1 MKRSVRQLTNEEI
14 PVYVRYSVDGR
25 ILDPGGQIM
34 NVTYE
39 KKNAMTFIGYHT
51 EIRPNEGYVKCPEF
65 WEKEYNQKYVRLWQ
79 TMKPETPVEEAI
91 LANNIGM
98 FAICTES
105 ENGFDYWIAGLYQGG
120 EVPEGLELYSFPES
134 RWAVFSAKGP
144 MPEALQTLNT
154 YVWQEWFPNEGQ
166 KFQANGMATLEV
178 YSAGDPQ
185 SPDYEC
191 GIWVP
196 VKKI

>member
-1 MKRSVRQLTNEEI
+1 
-14 PVYVRYSVDGR
+14 
-25 ILDPGGQIM
+25 M

-79 TMKPETPVEEAI
+79 TMKPETPVEEAL

-105 ENGFDYWIAGLYQGG
+105 ENGFDYWIAGLYQ
-120 EVPEGLELYSFPES
+120 
-134 RWAVFSAKGP
+134 A

>member
-1 MKRSVRQLTNEEI
+1 
-14 PVYVRYSVDGR
+14 
-25 ILDPGGQIM
+25 M

-65 WEKEYNQKYVRLWQ
+65 WDKEYNEKYARLWQ

-105 ENGFDYWIAGLYQGG
+105 ENGFDYWT
-120 EVPEGLELYSFPES
+120 
-134 RWAVFSAKGP
+134 